1 MFKFIICDDEVI
13 FSKGIV
19 KLIDTIFMKNNFEY
33 TTTTFSAYNNQL
45 EEIINDKSDDKIYIL
60 DIEMKD
66 GISGIDI
73 ARKIR
78 ETDWNSVIIM
88 LTSHGEMGYE
98 VLKAQIMVLDFISKF
113 DNYKNRLE
121 TLIQKVIHQTDSRG
135 MIQYNNKGTSYRI
148 DISNILYIVK
158 EPLGRKCK
166 IVTIKGEYFINCTL
180 SEIMTKLDEHFY
192 LTHRSCIV
200 NTNYIEYVDWSK
212 GNITFN
218 NGHKIDLLSRERK
231 KGLKNYVDV

>member
-1 MFKFIICDDEVI
+1 MFQFIICDDEI
-13 FSKGIV
+13 MFSKSIV
-19 KLIDTIFMKNNFEY
+19 KLIDSIFMKNNFEY
-33 TTTTFSAYNNQL
+33 KTLTFTGYDDKLNKL
-45 EEIINDKSDDKIYIL
+45 IKDKSENKVYIL
-60 DIEMKD
+60 DIEMANS
-66 GISGIDI
+66 ISGIEI

-78 ETDWNSVIIM
+78 ECDWNSVIIM

-113 DNYKNRLE
+113 DNYRNRLE
-121 TLIQKVIHQTDSRG
+121 TLIQKVIQQTDNRSV
-135 MIQYNNKGTSYRI
+135 IQYNNKGTSYRI
-148 DISNILYIVK
+148 DIANILYIVK
-158 EPLGRKCK
+158 EPLGRKCR

-200 NTNYIEYVDWSK
+200 NTSYIEYVDWVE

-218 NGHKIDLLSRERK
+218 DGHKIDLLSRERK
-231 KGLKNYVDV
+231 KGLKNYVNV